1 MKKKVSMVDYIGCY
15 SLKSGPVGHSLKVIN
30 DYLREFDTDLE
41 MEVLAPKEYL
51 PYINTDAKKKIPYC
65 TEAESSGKSTLGNMI
80 AMLKS
85 FKNISCALKQASNDI
100 VWFYN
105 VDQFL
110 FMYLF
115 LTGMHHKKILVTL
128 FARDYPKKYHN
139 YCMKRIL
146 PKLTLV
152 VSSNLEFR
160 RENCRSIYMPDY
172 LFDASIYDRYCFDLK
187 ENKVVCVGT
196 MNSSKRILE
205 LVYAF
210 SRNNVKLEIYG
221 LFYDEDYYRRV
232 LEACSDNI
240 KIENRYLEYEEYLRI
255 LGSARYCVLPYKME
269 AYENFTSGVLLES
282 MYVGTVPISDNRLLD
297 KMEVNGVGY
306 DAIEELNSFKPDE
319 KNWTYLMTLNRQLV
333 DEQYDIQK
341 FRRQIMQ
348 VISDSVEGLK

>member
-15 SLKSGPVGHSLKVIN
+15 SSKSGPVGHSLKVIN
-30 DYLREFDTDLE
+30 DYLQEFDAELE

-51 PYINTDAKKKIPYC
+51 PYIDTDAKKKLPYR
-65 TEAESSGKSTLGNMI
+65 TEAESSGKSTLRNII

-85 FKNISCALKQASNDI
+85 FKNIMCALKQASNDV

-128 FARDYPKKYHN
+128 FARQYPKKYHN
-139 YCMKRIL
+139 YCMKKVL

-152 VSSNLEFR
+152 VSSNLEFK

-172 LFDASIYDRYCFDLK
+172 LFNASIYDRYCSNLK

-205 LVYAF
+205 LVHAF
-210 SRNNVKLEIYG
+210 NKNNVKLEIYG
-221 LFYDEDYYRRV
+221 LFYDEDYYRSV
-232 LEACSDNI
+232 LGACTDNI
-240 KIENRYLEYEEYLRI
+240 KIENRYLDYEEYLRI
-255 LGSARYCVLPYKME
+255 LGSARYCVLPYRME
-269 AYENFTSGVLLES
+269 AYENFTSGVLLEC
-282 MYVGTVPISDNRLLD
+282 MYVGTVPISDDRLLS
-297 KMEVNGVGY
+297 KMEVNGIGY
-306 DAIEELNSFKPDE
+306 NAIEELSVFVPDE
-319 KNWTYLMTLNRQLV
+319 KNWTYLMKMNRKLA

-348 VISDSVEGLK
+348 VIPDQNEGLK